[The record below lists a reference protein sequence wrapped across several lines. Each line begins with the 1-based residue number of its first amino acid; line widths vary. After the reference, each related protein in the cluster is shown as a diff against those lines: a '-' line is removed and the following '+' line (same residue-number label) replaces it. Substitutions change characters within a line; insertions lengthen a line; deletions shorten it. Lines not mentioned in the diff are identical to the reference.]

1 MQVFEALMQSGRR
14 VLVIDDEKA
23 IRETLEMFLVEKGLE
38 VYQAGTGIDGLNKFV
53 DFSPSLV
60 ILDIRLPD
68 ISGME
73 LLKQILAHDS
83 DAKIIMITAF
93 HDMETTIEAMRTG
106 ALDYIRKP
114 IDVDELDNAITKGL
128 REIREAE
135 MGASNLAVEYEDMD
149 HHTIIGDS
157 QAIRSLFKTLGL
169 MSRHRQTVLIEGETG
184 SGKELIAHVIHESSI
199 TRNEPF
205 VIVDC
210 TTLVENLFESELFGY
225 EKGAFTGASEI
236 KKGRIELAQGGTI
249 FFDEVGDLNLTL
261 QAKLLR
267 FLEARE
273 FTRLGGHR
281 TLTSNARIIAA
292 TNRRLQGL
300 VDSGQFRQ
308 DLLFRLNVLQIQ
320 VPPLRERL
328 GDIPDLTRFF
338 LYRINKELGTKIKR
352 VEENALSLLRSHPW
366 PGNVRELKN
375 VLTKA
380 AMEARGSVI
389 DLEGLSS
396 ILCVPQ
402 VMGNRLS
409 SQKGFDEVQKQ
420 YILRT
425 MDESYWNLS
434 EAARRL
440 GLSRPTLR
448 KRLKAYGLTKK

>member
-1 MQVFEALMQSGRR
+1 MRSGRR
-14 VLVIDDEKA
+14 VLVIDDETA

-38 VYQAGTGIDGLNKFV
+38 VFQAGAGLEGLRKFV
-53 DFSPSLV
+53 ELRPSLV

-73 LLKQILAHDS
+73 ILKKILEIDS

-93 HDMETTIEAMRTG
+93 HDMETTIDAMRHG
-106 ALDYIRKP
+106 AFDYIHKP
-114 IDVDELDNAITKGL
+114 IDVDELDQAINKGL
-128 REIREAE
+128 RENAEATIE
-135 MGASNLAVEYEDMD
+135 SSDVALQYEDMD
-149 HHTIIGDS
+149 HHTIVGKS
-157 QAIRSLFKTLGL
+157 QAIQSLFKTIGL
-169 MSRHRQTVLIEGETG
+169 MSRHRQSVLIEGETG

-205 VIVDC
+205 VTVDC

-225 EKGAFTGASEI
+225 EKGAFTGASET
-236 KKGRIELAQGGTI
+236 KRGRIELAQGGTI
-249 FFDEVGDLNLTL
+249 FFDEVGDLNLPL

-267 FLEARE
+267 FLESRE

-281 TLTSNARIIAA
+281 TLYSNARIIAA
-292 TNRRLQGL
+292 TNRKLLEL
-300 VDSGQFRQ
+300 VNCGQFRQ
-308 DLLFRLNVLQIQ
+308 DLLFRLNVLQIK

-328 GDIPDLTRFF
+328 GDISDLTRFF
-338 LYRINKELGTKIKR
+338 LFRINKELGTKIKCI
-352 VEENALSLLRSHPW
+352 EENALSFLNSHSW

-380 AMEARGSVI
+380 AMETRGSII

-396 ILCVPQ
+396 ILCVTQ
-402 VMGNRLS
+402 VDEKAS
-409 SQKGFDEVQKQ
+409 SPGKGLDEIQKQ
-420 YILRT
+420 YIQRI

-440 GLSRPTLR
+440 SISRPTLR
-448 KRLKAYGLTKK
+448 KRLKSYGLTKK